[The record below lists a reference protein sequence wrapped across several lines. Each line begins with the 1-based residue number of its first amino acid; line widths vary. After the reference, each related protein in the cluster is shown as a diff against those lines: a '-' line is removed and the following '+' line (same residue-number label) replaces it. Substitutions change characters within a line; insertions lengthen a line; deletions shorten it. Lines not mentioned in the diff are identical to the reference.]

1 MKKMKRFNQGGETE
15 FETKQGSNAA
25 LDRIAGIRERAMKA
39 ASEGGQKD
47 EAPAPKA
54 KPAVKKKAPKLYKP
68 DYSNEDLDRMGMN
81 EASKPVK
88 AKAQP
93 ETDREEYPPFMQ
105 QFRKD
110 EATAAAS
117 TKEVPELVRKAY
129 QDAAKLVKPAGMK
142 KGGKVAGR
150 LATRGYGIAKK

>member
-1 MKKMKRFNQGGETE
+1 MKKVKRFNAGGDTE
-15 FETKQGSNAA
+15 FETLQGENKA
-25 LDRIAGIRERAMKA
+25 LDKIAGIRERAMA
-39 ASEGGQKD
+39 AAAAGGQKD
-47 EAPAPKA
+47 ETPAPKA

-88 AKAQP
+88 AKTQP
-93 ETDREEYPPFMQ
+93 ESDREEYSPFMR

-110 EATAAAS
+110 EATAAAA

-129 QDAAKLVKPAGMK
+129 QDAARIVQPKGMK

>member
-1 MKKMKRFNQGGETE
+1 MKKVKRFNAGGDTE
-15 FETKQGSNAA
+15 FETLQGENKA
-25 LDRIAGIRERAMKA
+25 LDKIAGIREKAMA
-39 ASEGGQKD
+39 AVAAGGQKD
-47 EAPAPKA
+47 ETPKA

-81 EASKPVK
+81 EDLKPVK
-88 AKAQP
+88 AKTQP
-93 ETDREEYPPFMQ
+93 ETDREEYSPFMR

-129 QDAAKLVKPAGMK
+129 QDAARIVRPTGMK